1 MRQEE
6 SLYLCDLSQD
16 MQEAYSKIYRHCYNI
31 VSLKYEGAELLGK
44 LCKRYGAVVYSYG
57 NIVVLRYHAQIVSA
71 ILIYPRK
78 LHVFEFPICESKEDE
93 KKTTVCKR
101 RFIKQISNL
110 YPNSANALTKVTRFY
125 GGLCTND

>member
-1 MRQEE
+1 MYQEE

-44 LCKRYGAVVYSYG
+44 LCRRYGAVVYSYG

-78 LHVFEFPICESKEDE
+78 
-93 KKTTVCKR
+93 R

-110 YPNSANALTKVTRFY
+110 YPNSANELTKITRFY
-125 GGLCTND
+125 GRLCSND

>member
-6 SLYLCDLSQD
+6 SIYLCDLSQD
-16 MQEAYSKIYRHCYNI
+16 MLEAYSKIYGHCCNI

-57 NIVVLRYHAQIVSA
+57 NVVVLLYHSQIVSA

-78 LHVFEFPICESKEDE
+78 LHVFEFPICESQEDE
-93 KKTTVCKR
+93 KKTKECKR

-110 YPNSANALTKVTRFY
+110 YPHSANELTKITRFIRRFES
-125 GGLCTND
+125 NA